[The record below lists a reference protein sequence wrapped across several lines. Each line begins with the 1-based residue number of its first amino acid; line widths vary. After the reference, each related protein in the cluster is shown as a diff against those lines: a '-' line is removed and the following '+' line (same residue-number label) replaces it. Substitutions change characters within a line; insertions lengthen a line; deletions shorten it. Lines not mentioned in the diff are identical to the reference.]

1 MAEQATTIVDVQE
14 TEKLAKRKALIK
26 KVVIG
31 AIVLIVVWWLYKK
44 FVK

>member
-14 TEKLAKRKALIK
+14 TEKLANRKALIK

-31 AIVLIVVWWLYKK
+31 ALVVIVVWWLYKK

>member
-1 MAEQATTIVDVQE
+1 MAEQSTVQVDIQE

-31 AIVLIVVWWLYKK
+31 AIIVIGVIWLYKK